1 MIILK
6 YVVLL
11 YVVHGFAVVIH
22 EMGHYI
28 IAKFLIKSWDEICI
42 GNFFHIKC
50 SSKVKV
56 SPFIFSAY
64 VGVDSEEIF
73 KAKDYKIVLF
83 FVMGPVMNLLISIAI
98 IVCRMESFIE
108 CMVVIINLLYF
119 LISLVPVVGS
129 DLYNL
134 ARVLKYK
141 KKYLYNN
148 NSR

>member
-73 KAKDYKIVLF
+73 SKCFKRRRIEISTI
-83 FVMGPVMNLLISIAI
+83 PLLKFLYAYFMS
-98 IVCRMESFIE
+98 R
-108 CMVVIINLLYF
+108 LLYF
-119 LISLVPVVGS
+119 
-129 DLYNL
+129 
-134 ARVLKYK
+134 
-141 KKYLYNN
+141 
-148 NSR
+148 